1 MQENDRFTE
10 EIFRELN
17 GDEAV
22 VCDKPGLSIS
32 TSDSGVYVLCDARFS
47 KARIYRAVP
56 IAKRET
62 KGGLYLHSNPED
74 PAFSETLSKA
84 FNEAVSP
91 KTLKQEKEHMRRMA
105 ADLKTSEGRRRFFG
119 DFLTEIADLDIRKMA
134 GNTGALFY
142 SRQRE
147 NLKKHI
153 AENAPIFVGLPIGF
167 RSLEIRSESGDI
179 EIYLGPGAGKAKT
192 LSYLDVRTIHGDIEV
207 GGLLSEAG
215 SVARVQDITLVT
227 TKADIRVSNVFS
239 HYIAARTLSGDC
251 DLSDITCDDLAVSA
265 LRSGDANLERIK
277 GKKLSIVKKSGDVR
291 LTEAVV
297 KALAAETD
305 RGVFSARKVTADR
318 MKITSTGGDID
329 LAIEGDTKAVIQ
341 SGRGDIAIDLEN
353 GYKGFTAKIE
363 GRMRGGS
370 PLETEVAYG
379 RYRKRFTGDQKIA
392 CNEKKSTLEI
402 TGGDK
407 LTITGAIPA
416 ARRAEHEGT

>member
-10 EIFRELN
+10 EIFRALN
-17 GDEAV
+17 GDEAI

-32 TSDSGVYVLCDARFS
+32 TSDSGVYVLCDARFTQ
-47 KARIYRAVP
+47 ARIYRAVP

-74 PAFSETLSKA
+74 PTFSETFTKVL
-84 FNEAVSP
+84 NETVSP
-91 KTLKQEKEHMRRMA
+91 ETMRREKEHVREMA
-105 ADLKTSEGRRRFFG
+105 SDLKTPEGRRRFGREFIN
-119 DFLTEIADLDIRKMA
+119 EIADLDIRKMA
-134 GNTGALFY
+134 GNAGALFY

-147 NLKKHI
+147 NLQKHI
-153 AENAPIFVGLPIGF
+153 TENSPIFVGLPIGF
-167 RSLEIRSESGDI
+167 RRLEIRSESGDI
-179 EIYLGPGAGKAKT
+179 EIYLSPGAGKTKT

-207 GGLLSEAG
+207 SGAAAG
-215 SVARVQDITLVT
+215 PGSATRVQDMTLVT
-227 TKADIRVSNVFS
+227 TKADIRVCNIFS

-251 DLSDITCDDLAVSA
+251 DLSDIVCDDLAVSA

-291 LTEAVV
+291 LNEMVV
-297 KALAAETD
+297 KALAAELD
-305 RGVFSARKVTADR
+305 RGDLKARKVTADR

-329 LAIEGDTKAVIQ
+329 LGIESDTKAVIQ

-407 LTITGAIPA
+407 LTITGTIPA